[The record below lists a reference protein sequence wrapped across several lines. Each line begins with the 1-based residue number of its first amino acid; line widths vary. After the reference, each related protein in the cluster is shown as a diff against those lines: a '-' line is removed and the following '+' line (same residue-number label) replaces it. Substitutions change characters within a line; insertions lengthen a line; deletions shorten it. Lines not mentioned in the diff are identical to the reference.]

1 MKPLPRFI
9 DRVFSLPRKA
19 RLYESADVQSFDD
32 FSGRGFPISFSRDSR
47 TLAYGANNSSI
58 KLRAVMTGVLRQSL
72 ERHPQDI
79 EGVSLVSF
87 SPNGQLLASIAFD
100 RTIKLW
106 DPAEDRQYIPKA
118 TIGAWCTST
127 TSRLKVRELTFS
139 PCSRFLAS
147 HSGNTIQLWDVDT
160 ETDSLRLRHTLD
172 GHLDH
177 LWGPL
182 SFSPNGQLLA
192 TSSSDHM
199 LTFRNTRTG
208 SLWLPLEY
216 QPSCFMIHG
225 SVLVL

>member
-1 MKPLPRFI
+1 MTK
-9 DRVFSLPRKA
+9 FSLLFQPTRSNYEELRRLQLSSFPSFRA
-19 RLYESADVQSFDD
+19 RDLQ
-32 FSGRGFPISFSRDSR
+32 
-47 TLAYGANNSSI
+47 
-58 KLRAVMTGVLRQSL
+58 
-72 ERHPQDI
+72 
-79 EGVSLVSF
+79 
-87 SPNGQLLASIAFD
+87 
-100 RTIKLW
+100 
-106 DPAEDRQYIPKA
+106 
-118 TIGAWCTST
+118 

-208 SLWLPLEY
+208 SLWLPLGY

-225 SVLVL
+225 SVLVLGYGSGRVLFITSVLSGIVNEVRWESLMPCCFFAC